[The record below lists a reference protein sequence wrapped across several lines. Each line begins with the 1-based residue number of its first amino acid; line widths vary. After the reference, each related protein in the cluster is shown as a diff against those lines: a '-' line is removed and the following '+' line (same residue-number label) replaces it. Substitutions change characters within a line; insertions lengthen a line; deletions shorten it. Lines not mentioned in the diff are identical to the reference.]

1 MHRRPS
7 WPTLSPPINR
17 KQTVFRAFTD
27 VIAPVGLRVKAD
39 AFDVRLYITE

>member
-1 MHRRPS
+1 MHAS
-7 WPTLSPPINR
+7 ATLVANPFASINR
-17 KQTVFRAFTD
+17 TDRLRAFTD

>member
-7 WPTLSPPINR
+7 WPTLSPLINR
-17 KQTVFRAFTD
+17 NQTVFPAFAD
-27 VIAPVGLRVKAD
+27 VIAPVGLRVKAN